1 MPEQK
6 IVVPA
11 CPRRENG
18 HLWRFDRERST
29 GDLSSRCVPGL
40 RAGAVDVV
48 SDGAGG
54 ALCGFGGGD
63 GV

>member
-29 GDLSSRCVPGL
+29 GDCQ
-40 RAGAVDVV
+40 ADVCQGV
-48 SDGAGG
+48 HDMKVRVLPYGG
-54 ALCGFGGGD
+54 Y
-63 GV
+63 

>member
-1 MPEQK
+1 M
-6 IVVPA
+6 
-11 CPRRENG
+11 
-18 HLWRFDRERST
+18 DRST
-29 GDLSSRCVPGL
+29 LSPGAVFQDL
-40 RAGAVDVV
+40 RARAVDVV